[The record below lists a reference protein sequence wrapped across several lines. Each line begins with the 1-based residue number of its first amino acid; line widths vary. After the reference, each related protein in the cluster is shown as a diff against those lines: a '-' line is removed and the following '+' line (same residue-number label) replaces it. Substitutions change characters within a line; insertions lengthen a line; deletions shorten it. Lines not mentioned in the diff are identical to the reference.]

1 MAEDYPKTML
11 ELERRFSD
19 EAACRE
25 YLTGLRWPTGFVCPH
40 CAASKSLEIRRDL
53 SRCLACRKE
62 VSVTSGTVF
71 QDSKLPLT
79 LWFRAMWQITS
90 QKNGVSAIGLQR
102 VLGLGSYK
110 TAWTVMH
117 KLRRAMVRPGR
128 DRLSGIVEV
137 DESQTKKQRL
147 FVRGGFADVSSKGL
161 TILAE
166 QAIPVEDLN
175 AAKLD
180 AQISDAEDDV
190 NDATSDEGKR
200 LATEKLAQLRE
211 VRAALSL

>member
-1 MAEDYPKTML
+1 MAAFHF
-11 ELERRFSD
+11 ELVSPERLVFSGNV
-19 EAACRE
+19 EAVVVPGAE
-25 YLTGLRWPTGFVCPH
+25 GAF
-40 CAASKSLEIRRDL
+40 
-53 SRCLACRKE
+53 
-62 VSVTSGTVF
+62 TVLK
-71 QDSKLPLT
+71 DHAPV
-79 LWFRAMWQITS
+79 M
-90 QKNGVSAIGLQR
+90 AIL
-102 VLGLGSYK
+102 K
-110 TAWTVMH
+110 A
-117 KLRRAMVRPGR
+117 
-128 DRLSGIVEV
+128 GIVEV

-180 AQISDAEDDV
+180 AQISHAEEDV